1 MAVCRSCLR
10 SRIASALPGFTACID
25 DPGAPERIQHRW
37 PIRAHEGTVVVPA
50 SNQRWASEGLEIPCR
65 NGEVVRVADAID
77 TPVSVL
83 DVAVQRQVLQLLR
96 DVQPRRGLAL
106 LFITHD
112 LEVLAHLDHE
122 VMVMRHGWVVERG
135 ATGRVLMTPEAD
147 YTRDLVAAIP
157 RLPHG
162 AAPVPLPVA

>member
-1 MAVCRSCLR
+1 M
-10 SRIASALPGFTACID
+10 
-25 DPGAPERIQHRW
+25 
-37 PIRAHEGTVVVPA
+37 
-50 SNQRWASEGLEIPCR
+50 
-65 NGEVVRVADAID
+65 
-77 TPVSVL
+77 
-83 DVAVQRQVLQLLR
+83 AVQRQVLQLLR
-96 DVQPRRGLAL
+96 DVQERSGSAL
-106 LFITHD
+106 LFITHN